1 MGRVIAMH
9 GHAPSCSISRRATAE
24 AAEDASGE
32 TLLRQRAAA
41 RRAALDWMETQARV
55 LDQWRALMV
64 GIESD
69 QSLIGAL
76 DAHAAF
82 LNEAAARLR

>member
-9 GHAPSCSISRRATAE
+9 GHAPACSISRRAAADAE
-24 AAEDASGE
+24 TPAE
-32 TLLRQRAAA
+32 TQLRQRAAA

-55 LDQWRALMV
+55 LDQWRAMMV

-82 LNEAAARLR
+82 LSEAAARLR